1 MSHINDFRVTI
12 HALKVDMIKQTSES
26 SPTLREAAFSLS
38 VHTSF
43 RKLKGY
49 RHRKVLWKL
58 SLPGLYSFA
67 EINGN
72 YVA

>member
-1 MSHINDFRVTI
+1 MSHLNDFRVTI
-12 HALKVDMIKQTSES
+12 HALKADMIKQTSES
-26 SPTLREAAFSLS
+26 SPKLREAVCSLS

-49 RHRKVLWKL
+49 KHRKVLWKL
-58 SLPGLYSFA
+58 SLPGPYSFR